1 VFHSGE
7 SLKTKRDKSIYSM
20 LSNKAFLF
28 SKERS
33 LLGRRILSDNGK
45 FTKLTLPS
53 SKMQKKEDNSIR
65 RVRSSS
71 RTKRIR
77 DYHLSKG
84 RRNRKWRILKS
95 KDWFMKLS
103 YRASKTWSNAA
114 SSTKRVTY
122 RSKAKPRR
130 GFH

>member
-1 VFHSGE
+1 
-7 SLKTKRDKSIYSM
+7 M

-84 RRNRKWRILKS
+84 RRNRK
-95 KDWFMKLS
+95 
-103 YRASKTWSNAA
+103 
-114 SSTKRVTY
+114 
-122 RSKAKPRR
+122 
-130 GFH
+130 